1 MKILFPGSFD
11 PFTIGHENIIIRAI
25 DIFKNNMAFN
35 EKVEIFIAI
44 AINPN
49 KKGYFPFDERY
60 EALKKWSNNFIKN
73 YPIILNKYKLHICSY
88 EELTYSYA
96 KSIGANFILRGIRN
110 TIDFEYE
117 KSIADFNKGFG
128 DIETLFL
135 MNDPSITASSTMAR
149 ELLKNL
155 KEDEAKTL
163 FPVGY
168 NILDMTEYYNAF
180 E

>member
-11 PFTIGHENIIIRAI
+11 PFTIGHENIIKRAI
-25 DIFKNNMAFN
+25 NIFKNDITYN

-44 AINPN
+44 AINSN
-49 KKGYFPFDERY
+49 KKGYFPFDKRY
-60 EALKKWSNNFIKN
+60 EALKKWESNFTKN
-73 YPIILNKYKLHICSY
+73 YPFIFHPYKIHICYY

-117 KSIADFNKGFG
+117 KNIADFNKGFG

-149 ELLKNL
+149 ELLRNL

-168 NILDMTEYYNAF
+168 NI
-180 E
+180 